1 MKINQ
6 INMEENKGWV
16 NPNIRVVWE
25 DYPENITQDKIKDV
39 RQYFARKYGTTN
51 VNVITKVKYED
62 KVLQSIDVSSNILDI
77 NYQNNLIKNLLETN
91 SNLDYYDKIMEINN
105 IVENK
110 LVLENQEPTQFNK
123 WYIKRI
129 RFSNFLSF
137 GENQELDFDK
147 LNGITIVESTPQ
159 NTGGKTTLTI
169 DLLLFLF
176 FNTTTKSSKAED
188 IFNKFTNKDT
198 VQVVGDIIID
208 GEEYMIS
215 RRMDRKKNKTEEWKV
230 KSELS
235 FDKKLK
241 NGEIQNLKGEQR
253 RETELFIK
261 NTIGNMDDFLA
272 TILTTGNNLEDLLE
286 SKPTARGQ
294 LLGRFLGLEH
304 LKKKEDFGKEVYQEF
319 SKRMFSNVYNVEK
332 LKTENLDLVEEVKEL
347 EINLEKLNKDLKD
360 YEERLEKGNQ
370 YKNELYTSK
379 YSDIDKELLI
389 VNVQSLETEIAT
401 INANNFRIND
411 MIKAINSD
419 KPENFYDED
428 EHDILKENIM
438 DTKLNKQ
445 LLKAKIDEITKLIK
459 TYGNGIQ
466 CEHCGLN
473 LIDVEFTKAKVDS
486 LDNQKNEYE
495 VISNSVIELETKHEQ
510 LNKLKKD
517 FDAYEKNK
525 LVIKKHNLSL
535 ESNIIKIENL
545 ERTIKRYLEVQE
557 KIKKNNQIDTLII
570 KANSKIDELTF
581 EKNKIT
587 KEISGIEIKIS
598 NYKEKSEKNLTI
610 IEKIYKEQEEEKQ
623 YKIYLDLFGK
633 NGISKMIMKTM
644 LPVINSELQRLL
656 LDVCYFTLDVRV
668 NDKNEVEFVMIDNNT
683 GVDKLMTTGSGY
695 EKTVA
700 SLALRAVLS
709 KVCSL
714 PKPNIWVA
722 DEVFGKVS
730 NENLDMMGEFFI
742 RLKSY
747 FEKILLISHNPL
759 ISNWGESKIVVEK
772 KNNVS
777 KVLI

>member
-1 MKINQ
+1 
-6 INMEENKGWV
+6 MEENKGWV

-198 VQVVGDIIID
+198 VQVFGDIIID

>member
-1 MKINQ
+1 
-6 INMEENKGWV
+6 MEENKTWV
-16 NPNIRVVWE
+16 NPNIRVIWE
-25 DYPENITQDKIKDV
+25 DHPENITQDKIKDV

-445 LLKAKIDEITKLIK
+445 LLKAKIDEITKKVEEAQKASDAANTNADALARVQATATQSAEAATKEAQIQAAEAVAVKAESVAK
-459 TYGNGIQ
+459 TAAA
-466 CEHCGLN
+466 
-473 LIDVEFTKAKVDS
+473 TKAV
-486 LDNQKNEYE
+486 
-495 VISNSVIELETKHEQ
+495 
-510 LNKLKKD
+510 
-517 FDAYEKNK
+517 A
-525 LVIKKHNLSL
+525 
-535 ESNIIKIENL
+535 
-545 ERTIKRYLEVQE
+545 
-557 KIKKNNQIDTLII
+557 
-570 KANSKIDELTF
+570 AA
-581 EKNKIT
+581 
-587 KEISGIEIKIS
+587 
-598 NYKEKSEKNLTI
+598 
-610 IEKIYKEQEEEKQ
+610 
-623 YKIYLDLFGK
+623 
-633 NGISKMIMKTM
+633 
-644 LPVINSELQRLL
+644 
-656 LDVCYFTLDVRV
+656 
-668 NDKNEVEFVMIDNNT
+668 
-683 GVDKLMTTGSGY
+683 
-695 EKTVA
+695 TVA
-700 SLALRAVLS
+700 A
-709 KVCSL
+709 KVATAAKEAAAKVPAAAKVI
-714 PKPNIWVA
+714 PKASTSTNKNSATATVTGLKP
-722 DEVFGKVS
+722 GQKVKVTV
-730 NENLDMMGEFFI
+730 NV
-742 RLKSY
+742 RPKS
-747 FEKILLISHNPL
+747 
-759 ISNWGESKIVVEK
+759 
-772 KNNVS
+772 
-777 KVLI
+777 

>member
-6 INMEENKGWV
+6 TNMEENKTWV
-16 NPNIRVVWE
+16 NPNIRVIWE
-25 DYPENITQDKIKDV
+25 DHPENITQDKIKDV

-77 NYQNNLIKNLLETN
+77 NYQNNLIRNLLETN

-137 GENQELDFDK
+137 GENQELDFEK

-176 FNTTTKSSKAED
+176 FNTTTKSSKSED

-332 LKTENLDLVEEVKEL
+332 LKTENLDLIEEVKEL
-347 EINLEKLNKDLKD
+347 ETNLEKLNKDLKE

-389 VNVQSLETEIAT
+389 VNVESLEAEIAT

-411 MIKAINSD
+411 MIKAINAD

-428 EHDILKENIM
+428 EHDALKEKIM

-459 TYGNGIQ
+459 TFGNGIQ

-473 LIDVEFTKAKVDS
+473 LIDAEFTKAKVDS
-486 LDNQKNEYE
+486 LDTHKNEYE
-495 VISNSVIELETKHEQ
+495 VISNSVIELEAKHEQ

-525 LVIKKHNLSL
+525 LIIKKHNLSL
-535 ESNIIKIENL
+535 EANIIKIENL

-557 KIKKNNQIDTLII
+557 KIKKNNQIDSLII
-570 KANSKIDELTF
+570 KANSKIDELNF

-598 NYKEKSEKNLTI
+598 NYKEKTEKNLTI

-683 GVDKLMTTGSGY
+683 GVEKLMTTGSGY

>member
-1 MKINQ
+1 
-6 INMEENKGWV
+6 MEENKLWI

-25 DYPENITQDKIKDV
+25 DHPENITQDKIKDV

-62 KVLQSIDVSSNILDI
+62 KALQSIDVSSNILDI
-77 NYQNNLIKNLLETN
+77 NYQNNLIRNLLETN

-198 VQVVGDIIID
+198 VQVVGDIVID

-473 LIDVEFTKAKVDS
+473 LIDAEFTKAKVDS

-656 LDVCYFTLDVRV
+656 LDVCYFTLDVKV
-668 NDKNEVEFVMIDNNT
+668 NDKNEVEFVMVDNNT
-683 GVDKLMTTGSGY
+683 GVEKLMTTGSGY
-695 EKTVA
+695 EKTIA

>member
-1 MKINQ
+1 
-6 INMEENKGWV
+6 MEENKLWI

-25 DYPENITQDKIKDV
+25 DHPENITQDKIKDV

-347 EINLEKLNKDLKD
+347 EINLEKLSKDLKD

-473 LIDVEFTKAKVDS
+473 LIDAEFTKAKVDS

-587 KEISGIEIKIS
+587 KDISGIEIKIS

>member
-1 MKINQ
+1 
-6 INMEENKGWV
+6 MEENKIWV
-16 NPNIRVVWE
+16 NPNIRVIWE

-62 KVLQSIDVSSNILDI
+62 KVLQSIDVSSNVLDV

-91 SNLDYYDKIMEINN
+91 SNYDYYDKIMEINN

-110 LVLENQEPTQFNK
+110 LLLENQEPTQFNK

-137 GENQELDFDK
+137 GENQELDFEK
-147 LNGITIVESTPQ
+147 LNGITIVESNPQ

-198 VQVVGDIIID
+198 VYVVGDIIID

-215 RRMDRKKNKTEEWKV
+215 RRMDRKKNKADEWKI

-253 RETELFIK
+253 RETEMFIK
-261 NTIGNMDDFLA
+261 NTIGNIDDFLA

-304 LKKKEDFGKEVYQEF
+304 LKKKEDLGKEVYQEF
-319 SKRMFSNVYNVEK
+319 SKRMFSNVYNAEK
-332 LKTENLDLVEEVKEL
+332 LKTENLDLGEEINML
-347 EINLEKLNKDLKD
+347 EINLDKLNIDLKD
-360 YEERLEKGNQ
+360 YEERLEKGNK
-370 YKNELYTSK
+370 YKNELYNSK
-379 YSDIDKELLI
+379 YSDIDQELLI
-389 VNVQSLETEIAT
+389 VNVESLEAEMAT

-411 MIKAINSD
+411 MIKSINAK

-428 EHDILKENIM
+428 EHDLLKEKIIE
-438 DTKLNKQ
+438 TKLNKQ

-459 TYGNGIQ
+459 TYGEGVQ

-473 LIDVEFTKAKVDS
+473 LIDAEFTKAKINS
-486 LDNQKNEYE
+486 LDMHKNEYE
-495 VISNSVIELETKHEQ
+495 VISNLVNELEIKHEQ
-510 LNKLKKD
+510 FNKLKKD

-525 LVIKKHNLSL
+525 LIIKKHNLTL
-535 ESNIIKIENL
+535 ESNSIKIENL
-545 ERTIKRYLEVQE
+545 ERTIKRFLEVQE
-557 KIKKNNQIDTLII
+557 KIKKNNQIDALII

-587 KEISGIEIKIS
+587 KEINGIEIKIS
-598 NYKEKSEKNLTI
+598 NYKDKTEKNLTI

-683 GVDKLMTTGSGY
+683 GVEKLMTTGSGY

>member
-1 MKINQ
+1 
-6 INMEENKGWV
+6 MEENKMWV
-16 NPNIRVVWE
+16 NPNIRVIWE
-25 DYPENITQDKIKDV
+25 DHPENITQDKIKDV

-77 NYQNNLIKNLLETN
+77 NYQNNLIRNLLETN

-137 GENQELDFDK
+137 GENQELDFEK

-198 VQVVGDIIID
+198 VYVVGDIVID
-208 GEEYMIS
+208 GEEYLIS
-215 RRMDRKKNKTEEWKV
+215 RRMDRKKNKAEEWKV

-347 EINLEKLNKDLKD
+347 EINLEKLNKDLKE

-370 YKNELYTSK
+370 YKNELYASK
-379 YSDIDKELLI
+379 HSDIDKELLI
-389 VNVQSLETEIAT
+389 VNVESLETEIAT

-411 MIKAINSD
+411 MIKAINAD

-428 EHDILKENIM
+428 EHDALKEKIM
-438 DTKLNKQ
+438 ETKLNKQ

-459 TYGNGIQ
+459 TFGNGIQ

-473 LIDVEFTKAKVDS
+473 LIDAEFTKAKVDS
-486 LDNQKNEYE
+486 LDIHKNDYE
-495 VISNSVIELETKHEQ
+495 VISNSVTELESKHEQ

-535 ESNIIKIENL
+535 EANVIKIENL
-545 ERTIKRYLEVQE
+545 ERTIKRYLEVKE
-557 KIKKNNQIDTLII
+557 KINKNNQIDTLII

-581 EKNKIT
+581 ERNKIT
-587 KEISGIEIKIS
+587 KEISGVEIKIS
-598 NYKEKSEKNLTI
+598 NYKEKTEKNLTI

-683 GVDKLMTTGSGY
+683 GVEKLMTTGSGY

>member
-1 MKINQ
+1 
-6 INMEENKGWV
+6 MEENKLWI

-25 DYPENITQDKIKDV
+25 DHPENITQDKIKDV

-77 NYQNNLIKNLLETN
+77 NYQNNLIRNLLETN

-198 VQVVGDIIID
+198 VQVVGDIVID

-473 LIDVEFTKAKVDS
+473 LIDAEFTKAKVDS

-656 LDVCYFTLDVRV
+656 LDVCYFTLDVKV
-668 NDKNEVEFVMIDNNT
+668 NDKNEVEFVMVDNNT
-683 GVDKLMTTGSGY
+683 GVEKLMTTGSGY
-695 EKTVA
+695 EKTIA

>member
-1 MKINQ
+1 
-6 INMEENKGWV
+6 MEENKMWV
-16 NPNIRVVWE
+16 NPNIRVIWE
-25 DYPENITQDKIKDV
+25 DHPENITQDKIKDV

-77 NYQNNLIKNLLETN
+77 NYQNNLIRNLLETN

-137 GENQELDFDK
+137 GENQELDFEK

-176 FNTTTKSSKAED
+176 FNTTTKSSKSED

-198 VQVVGDIIID
+198 VYVVGDIVID

-215 RRMDRKKNKTEEWKV
+215 RRMDRKKNKAEEWKV

-332 LKTENLDLVEEVKEL
+332 LKTENLDLIEEVKEL
-347 EINLEKLNKDLKD
+347 ETNLEKLNKDLKE

-370 YKNELYTSK
+370 YKNELYASK

-389 VNVQSLETEIAT
+389 VNVESLEAEIAT

-411 MIKAINSD
+411 MIKAINAD

-428 EHDILKENIM
+428 EHDALKEKIM

-459 TYGNGIQ
+459 TFGNGIQ

-473 LIDVEFTKAKVDS
+473 LIDAEFTKAKVDS
-486 LDNQKNEYE
+486 LDTHKNEYE
-495 VISNSVIELETKHEQ
+495 VISNSVIELEAKHEQ

-525 LVIKKHNLSL
+525 LIIKKHNLSL
-535 ESNIIKIENL
+535 EANIIKIENL

-557 KIKKNNQIDTLII
+557 KIKKNNQIDSLII

-587 KEISGIEIKIS
+587 KEISGVEIKIS
-598 NYKEKSEKNLTI
+598 NYKEKTEKNLTI

-683 GVDKLMTTGSGY
+683 GVEKLMTTGSGY

>member
-1 MKINQ
+1 
-6 INMEENKGWV
+6 MEENKTWV
-16 NPNIRVVWE
+16 NPNIRVIWE
-25 DYPENITQDKIKDV
+25 DNPENITQDKIKDV

-77 NYQNNLIKNLLETN
+77 NYQNNLIRNLLETN
-91 SNLDYYDKIMEINN
+91 SSSDYYDKIMEINN

-123 WYIKRI
+123 WYIKKI

-137 GENQELDFDK
+137 GENQELDFEK

-198 VQVVGDIIID
+198 VYVVGDIIID

-215 RRMDRKKNKTEEWKV
+215 RRMDRKKNKTDEWKI

-304 LKKKEDFGKEVYQEF
+304 LKKKEDLGKEVYQEF

-332 LKTENLDLVEEVKEL
+332 LKAENLDLVEEVKEL

-360 YEERLEKGNQ
+360 YEERLEKGNS

-389 VNVQSLETEIAT
+389 VNVESLETEIAT

-428 EHDILKENIM
+428 EHDSLKEKIM
-438 DTKLNKQ
+438 ETKLNKQ

-459 TYGNGIQ
+459 TYGDGIQ

-473 LIDVEFTKAKVDS
+473 LMDAEFTKAKIDS
-486 LDNQKNEYE
+486 LDNHKKEYE
-495 VISNSVIELETKHEQ
+495 VISNLVTELETKHEQ

-525 LVIKKHNLSL
+525 LVIKKHNLTL
-535 ESNIIKIENL
+535 EANVIKIENL
-545 ERTIKRYLEVQE
+545 DRTIKRYLEVQE
-557 KIKKNNQIDTLII
+557 KIKKNNQIDALII

-587 KEISGIEIKIS
+587 KEISGVEIKIS
-598 NYKEKSEKNLTI
+598 NYKEKTEKNLTI

-656 LDVCYFTLDVRV
+656 SDVCYFTLDVRV

-683 GVDKLMTTGSGY
+683 GVEKLMTTGSGY

>member
-198 VQVVGDIIID
+198 VQVFGDIIID

>member
-1 MKINQ
+1 
-6 INMEENKGWV
+6 MEENKTWV
-16 NPNIRVVWE
+16 NPNIRVIWE
-25 DYPENITQDKIKDV
+25 DNPENITQDKIKDV

-77 NYQNNLIKNLLETN
+77 NYQNNLIRNLLETN
-91 SNLDYYDKIMEINN
+91 SSSDYYDKIMEINN

-123 WYIKRI
+123 WYIKKI

-137 GENQELDFDK
+137 GENQELDFEK

-198 VQVVGDIIID
+198 VYVVGDIIID

-215 RRMDRKKNKTEEWKV
+215 RRMDRKKNKTDEWKI

-304 LKKKEDFGKEVYQEF
+304 LKKKEDLGKEVYQEF

-332 LKTENLDLVEEVKEL
+332 LKAENLDLVEEVKEL

-360 YEERLEKGNQ
+360 YEERLEKGNS

-389 VNVQSLETEIAT
+389 VNVESLETEIAT

-428 EHDILKENIM
+428 EHDSLKEKIM
-438 DTKLNKQ
+438 ETKLNKQ

-459 TYGNGIQ
+459 TYGDGIQ

-473 LIDVEFTKAKVDS
+473 LMDAEFTKAKIDS
-486 LDNQKNEYE
+486 LDNHKKEYE
-495 VISNSVIELETKHEQ
+495 VISNLVTELETKHEQ

-525 LVIKKHNLSL
+525 LVIKKHNLTL
-535 ESNIIKIENL
+535 EANVIKIENL
-545 ERTIKRYLEVQE
+545 DRTIKRYLEVQE
-557 KIKKNNQIDTLII
+557 KIKKNNQIDALII

-587 KEISGIEIKIS
+587 KEISGVEIKIS
-598 NYKEKSEKNLTI
+598 NYKEKTEKNLNI

-656 LDVCYFTLDVRV
+656 SDVCYFTLDVRV

-683 GVDKLMTTGSGY
+683 GVEKLMTTGSGY

>member
-1 MKINQ
+1 
-6 INMEENKGWV
+6 
-16 NPNIRVVWE
+16 
-25 DYPENITQDKIKDV
+25 
-39 RQYFARKYGTTN
+39 
-51 VNVITKVKYED
+51 
-62 KVLQSIDVSSNILDI
+62 
-77 NYQNNLIKNLLETN
+77 
-91 SNLDYYDKIMEINN
+91 
-105 IVENK
+105 
-110 LVLENQEPTQFNK
+110 
-123 WYIKRI
+123 
-129 RFSNFLSF
+129 
-137 GENQELDFDK
+137 
-147 LNGITIVESTPQ
+147 
-159 NTGGKTTLTI
+159 
-169 DLLLFLF
+169 
-176 FNTTTKSSKAED
+176 
-188 IFNKFTNKDT
+188 
-198 VQVVGDIIID
+198 
-208 GEEYMIS
+208 
-215 RRMDRKKNKTEEWKV
+215 
-230 KSELS
+230 
-235 FDKKLK
+235 
-241 NGEIQNLKGEQR
+241 
-253 RETELFIK
+253 
-261 NTIGNMDDFLA
+261 
-272 TILTTGNNLEDLLE
+272 
-286 SKPTARGQ
+286 
-294 LLGRFLGLEH
+294 
-304 LKKKEDFGKEVYQEF
+304 
-319 SKRMFSNVYNVEK
+319 
-332 LKTENLDLVEEVKEL
+332 
-347 EINLEKLNKDLKD
+347 
-360 YEERLEKGNQ
+360 
-370 YKNELYTSK
+370 
-379 YSDIDKELLI
+379 
-389 VNVQSLETEIAT
+389 LETEIAT

-473 LIDVEFTKAKVDS
+473 LIDAEFTKAKVDS

-587 KEISGIEIKIS
+587 KDISGIEIKIS

>member
-1 MKINQ
+1 
-6 INMEENKGWV
+6 MEENKTWV
-16 NPNIRVVWE
+16 NPNIRVIWE
-25 DYPENITQDKIKDV
+25 DHPENITQDKIKDV

-77 NYQNNLIKNLLETN
+77 NYQNNLIRNLLETN

-137 GENQELDFDK
+137 GENQELDFEK

-176 FNTTTKSSKAED
+176 FNTTTKSSKSED

-198 VQVVGDIIID
+198 VYVVGDIVID

-215 RRMDRKKNKTEEWKV
+215 RRMDRKKNKAEEWKV

-332 LKTENLDLVEEVKEL
+332 LKTENLDLIEEVKEL
-347 EINLEKLNKDLKD
+347 ETNLEKLNKDLKE

-370 YKNELYTSK
+370 YKNELYASK

-389 VNVQSLETEIAT
+389 VNVESLEAEIAT

-411 MIKAINSD
+411 MIKAINAD

-428 EHDILKENIM
+428 EHDALKEKIM
-438 DTKLNKQ
+438 ETKLNKQ

-459 TYGNGIQ
+459 TFGNGIQ

-473 LIDVEFTKAKVDS
+473 LIDAEFTKAKVDS
-486 LDNQKNEYE
+486 LDTHKNEYE
-495 VISNSVIELETKHEQ
+495 VISNSVIELEAKHEQ

-525 LVIKKHNLSL
+525 LIIKKHNLSL
-535 ESNIIKIENL
+535 EANIIKIENL

-557 KIKKNNQIDTLII
+557 KIKKNNQIDSLII
-570 KANSKIDELTF
+570 KANSKIDELNF

-598 NYKEKSEKNLTI
+598 NYKEKTEKNLTI

-683 GVDKLMTTGSGY
+683 GVEKLMTTGSGY

>member
-1 MKINQ
+1 
-6 INMEENKGWV
+6 MEENKLWI

-25 DYPENITQDKIKDV
+25 DHPENITQDKIKDV

-473 LIDVEFTKAKVDS
+473 LIDAEFTKAKVDS

-587 KEISGIEIKIS
+587 KDISGIEIKIS

>member
-1 MKINQ
+1 
-6 INMEENKGWV
+6 
-16 NPNIRVVWE
+16 
-25 DYPENITQDKIKDV
+25 
-39 RQYFARKYGTTN
+39 
-51 VNVITKVKYED
+51 
-62 KVLQSIDVSSNILDI
+62 LDI
-77 NYQNNLIKNLLETN
+77 NYQNNLIRNLLETN

-137 GENQELDFDK
+137 GENQELDFEK

-176 FNTTTKSSKAED
+176 FNTTTKSSKSED

-198 VQVVGDIIID
+198 VYVVGDIVID

-215 RRMDRKKNKTEEWKV
+215 RRMDRKKNKAEEWKV

-332 LKTENLDLVEEVKEL
+332 LKTENLDLIEEVKEL
-347 EINLEKLNKDLKD
+347 ETNLEKLNKDLKE

-370 YKNELYTSK
+370 YKNELYASK

-389 VNVQSLETEIAT
+389 VNVESLEAEIAT

-411 MIKAINSD
+411 MIKAINAD

-428 EHDILKENIM
+428 EHDALKEKIM

-459 TYGNGIQ
+459 TFGNGIQ

-473 LIDVEFTKAKVDS
+473 LIDAEFTKAKVDS
-486 LDNQKNEYE
+486 LDTHKNEYE
-495 VISNSVIELETKHEQ
+495 VISNSVIELEAKHEQ

-525 LVIKKHNLSL
+525 LIIKKHNLSL
-535 ESNIIKIENL
+535 EANIIKIENL

-557 KIKKNNQIDTLII
+557 KIKKNNQIDSLII

-587 KEISGIEIKIS
+587 KEISGVEIKIS
-598 NYKEKSEKNLTI
+598 NYKEKTEKNLTI

-683 GVDKLMTTGSGY
+683 GVEKLMTTGSGY

>member
-1 MKINQ
+1 
-6 INMEENKGWV
+6 
-16 NPNIRVVWE
+16 
-25 DYPENITQDKIKDV
+25 
-39 RQYFARKYGTTN
+39 
-51 VNVITKVKYED
+51 
-62 KVLQSIDVSSNILDI
+62 
-77 NYQNNLIKNLLETN
+77 
-91 SNLDYYDKIMEINN
+91 
-105 IVENK
+105 
-110 LVLENQEPTQFNK
+110 
-123 WYIKRI
+123 
-129 RFSNFLSF
+129 
-137 GENQELDFDK
+137 
-147 LNGITIVESTPQ
+147 
-159 NTGGKTTLTI
+159 
-169 DLLLFLF
+169 
-176 FNTTTKSSKAED
+176 
-188 IFNKFTNKDT
+188 
-198 VQVVGDIIID
+198 
-208 GEEYMIS
+208 
-215 RRMDRKKNKTEEWKV
+215 
-230 KSELS
+230 
-235 FDKKLK
+235 
-241 NGEIQNLKGEQR
+241 
-253 RETELFIK
+253 
-261 NTIGNMDDFLA
+261 
-272 TILTTGNNLEDLLE
+272 
-286 SKPTARGQ
+286 
-294 LLGRFLGLEH
+294 
-304 LKKKEDFGKEVYQEF
+304 
-319 SKRMFSNVYNVEK
+319 
-332 LKTENLDLVEEVKEL
+332 
-347 EINLEKLNKDLKD
+347 
-360 YEERLEKGNQ
+360 
-370 YKNELYTSK
+370 
-379 YSDIDKELLI
+379 
-389 VNVQSLETEIAT
+389 
-401 INANNFRIND
+401 
-411 MIKAINSD
+411 
-419 KPENFYDED
+419 
-428 EHDILKENIM
+428 M

-473 LIDVEFTKAKVDS
+473 LIDAEFTKAKVDS
-486 LDNQKNEYE
+486 LDIHKNEYE
-495 VISNSVIELETKHEQ
+495 VISNLVIELEAKHEQ

-525 LVIKKHNLSL
+525 LIIKKHNLSL
-535 ESNIIKIENL
+535 EANVIKIENL

-587 KEISGIEIKIS
+587 KDISGIEIKIS
-598 NYKEKSEKNLTI
+598 NYKEKTEKNLTI

-656 LDVCYFTLDVRV
+656 LDVCYFTLDVKV

-683 GVDKLMTTGSGY
+683 GVEKLMTTGSGY
-695 EKTVA
+695 EKTIA

>member
-1 MKINQ
+1 
-6 INMEENKGWV
+6 MEENKTWV
-16 NPNIRVVWE
+16 NPNIRVIWE
-25 DYPENITQDKIKDV
+25 DHPENITQDKIKDV

-77 NYQNNLIKNLLETN
+77 NYQNNLIRNLLETN

-198 VQVVGDIIID
+198 VQVVGDIVID

-473 LIDVEFTKAKVDS
+473 LIDAEFTKAKVDS
-486 LDNQKNEYE
+486 LDIHKNEYE
-495 VISNSVIELETKHEQ
+495 VISNLVIELEAKHEQ

-525 LVIKKHNLSL
+525 LIIKKHNLSL
-535 ESNIIKIENL
+535 EANVIKIENL

-587 KEISGIEIKIS
+587 KDISGIEIKIS
-598 NYKEKSEKNLTI
+598 NYKEKTEKNLTI

-656 LDVCYFTLDVRV
+656 LDVCYFTLDVKV

-683 GVDKLMTTGSGY
+683 GVEKLMTTGSGY
-695 EKTVA
+695 EKTIA

>member
-1 MKINQ
+1 
-6 INMEENKGWV
+6 MEENKTWV
-16 NPNIRVVWE
+16 NPNIRVIWE
-25 DYPENITQDKIKDV
+25 DHPENITQDKIKDV

-77 NYQNNLIKNLLETN
+77 NYQNNLIRNLLETN

-198 VQVVGDIIID
+198 VQVVGDIVID

-347 EINLEKLNKDLKD
+347 EINLEKLSKDLKD

-473 LIDVEFTKAKVDS
+473 LIDAEFTKAKVDS
-486 LDNQKNEYE
+486 LDIHKNEYE
-495 VISNSVIELETKHEQ
+495 VISNLVIELEAKHEQ

-525 LVIKKHNLSL
+525 LIIKKHNLSL
-535 ESNIIKIENL
+535 EANVIKIENL

-587 KEISGIEIKIS
+587 KDISGIEIKIS
-598 NYKEKSEKNLTI
+598 NYKEKTEKNLTI

-656 LDVCYFTLDVRV
+656 LDVCYFTLDVKV

-683 GVDKLMTTGSGY
+683 QVEKPMSSGSGY
-695 EKTVA
+695 ERTIA

-709 KVCSL
+709 KICSL
-714 PKPNIWVA
+714 PRANVVVF
-722 DEVFGKVS
+722 DEVFGKISNDNLEMVS
-730 NENLDMMGEFFI
+730 EFFTKI
-742 RLKSY
+742 KEY
-747 FEKILLISHNPL
+747 FEKIFVITHNPL
-759 ISNWGESKIVVEK
+759 VTNWSDNVVRIRKEENISY
-772 KNNVS
+772 VS
-777 KVLI
+777 Q

>member
-1 MKINQ
+1 M
-6 INMEENKGWV
+6 WV
-16 NPNIRVVWE
+16 NPNIRVIWE
-25 DYPENITQDKIKDV
+25 DHPENITQDKIKDV

-77 NYQNNLIKNLLETN
+77 NYQNNLIRNLLETN

-137 GENQELDFDK
+137 GENQELDFEK

-198 VQVVGDIIID
+198 VYVVGDIVID
-208 GEEYMIS
+208 GEEYLIS
-215 RRMDRKKNKTEEWKV
+215 RRMDRKKNKAEEWKV

-347 EINLEKLNKDLKD
+347 EINLEKLNKDLKE

-370 YKNELYTSK
+370 YKNELYASK
-379 YSDIDKELLI
+379 HSDIDKELLI
-389 VNVQSLETEIAT
+389 VNVESLETEIAT

-411 MIKAINSD
+411 MIKAINAD

-428 EHDILKENIM
+428 EHDALKEKIM
-438 DTKLNKQ
+438 ETKLNKQ

-459 TYGNGIQ
+459 TFGNGIQ

-473 LIDVEFTKAKVDS
+473 LIDAEFTKAKVDS
-486 LDNQKNEYE
+486 LDIHKNDYE
-495 VISNSVIELETKHEQ
+495 VISNSVTELESKHEQ

-535 ESNIIKIENL
+535 EANVIKIENL
-545 ERTIKRYLEVQE
+545 ERTIKRYLEVKE
-557 KIKKNNQIDTLII
+557 KINKNNQIDTLII

-581 EKNKIT
+581 ERNKIT
-587 KEISGIEIKIS
+587 KEISGVEIKIS
-598 NYKEKSEKNLTI
+598 NYKEKTEKNLTI

-683 GVDKLMTTGSGY
+683 GVEKLMTTGSGY

>member
-1 MKINQ
+1 
-6 INMEENKGWV
+6 MEENKTWV
-16 NPNIRVVWE
+16 NPNIRVIWE
-25 DYPENITQDKIKDV
+25 DNPENITQDKIKDV

-77 NYQNNLIKNLLETN
+77 NYQNNLIRNLLETN
-91 SNLDYYDKIMEINN
+91 SSSDYYDKIMEINN

-123 WYIKRI
+123 WYIKKI

-137 GENQELDFDK
+137 GENQELDFEK

-198 VQVVGDIIID
+198 VYVVGDIIID

-215 RRMDRKKNKTEEWKV
+215 RRMDRKKNKTDEWKI

-304 LKKKEDFGKEVYQEF
+304 LKKKEDLGKEVYQEF

-332 LKTENLDLVEEVKEL
+332 LKAENLDLVEEVKEL

-360 YEERLEKGNQ
+360 YEERLEKGNS

-389 VNVQSLETEIAT
+389 VNVESLETEIAT

-428 EHDILKENIM
+428 EHDSLKEKIM
-438 DTKLNKQ
+438 ETKLNKQ

-459 TYGNGIQ
+459 TYGDGIQ

-473 LIDVEFTKAKVDS
+473 LMDAEFTKAKIDS
-486 LDNQKNEYE
+486 LDNHKKEYE
-495 VISNSVIELETKHEQ
+495 VISNLVTELETKHEQ

-525 LVIKKHNLSL
+525 LVIKKHNLTL
-535 ESNIIKIENL
+535 EANVIKIENL
-545 ERTIKRYLEVQE
+545 DRTIKRYLEVQE
-557 KIKKNNQIDTLII
+557 KIKKNNQIDALII

-587 KEISGIEIKIS
+587 KEISGVEIKIS
-598 NYKEKSEKNLTI
+598 NYKEKTEKNLTI

-656 LDVCYFTLDVRV
+656 SDVCYFTLDVRV

-683 GVDKLMTTGSGY
+683 GVEKLMTTGSGY

-759 ISNWGESKIVVEK
+759 ISNWAESKIFVEK

>member
-1 MKINQ
+1 
-6 INMEENKGWV
+6 MEENKGWV

-25 DYPENITQDKIKDV
+25 DHPENITQDKIKDV

-473 LIDVEFTKAKVDS
+473 LIDAEFTKAKVDS

-535 ESNIIKIENL
+535 ESNVIKIENL

-683 GVDKLMTTGSGY
+683 SVDKLMTTGSGY

>member
-1 MKINQ
+1 
-6 INMEENKGWV
+6 MEENKMWV
-16 NPNIRVVWE
+16 NPNIRVIWE
-25 DYPENITQDKIKDV
+25 DHPENITQDKIKDV

-77 NYQNNLIKNLLETN
+77 NYQNNLIRNLLETN

-198 VQVVGDIIID
+198 VQVVGDIVID

-241 NGEIQNLKGEQR
+241 NGEIQNLKGEHR

-347 EINLEKLNKDLKD
+347 EINLEKLSKDLKD

-473 LIDVEFTKAKVDS
+473 LIDAEFTKAKVDS
-486 LDNQKNEYE
+486 LDIHKNEYE
-495 VISNSVIELETKHEQ
+495 VISNLVIELEAKHEQ

-525 LVIKKHNLSL
+525 LIIKKHNLSL
-535 ESNIIKIENL
+535 EANVIKIENL

-587 KEISGIEIKIS
+587 KDISGIEIKIS
-598 NYKEKSEKNLTI
+598 NYKEKTEKNLTI

-656 LDVCYFTLDVRV
+656 LDVCYFTLDVKV

-683 GVDKLMTTGSGY
+683 GVEKLMTTGSGY
-695 EKTVA
+695 EKTIA

>member
-1 MKINQ
+1 MNEKV
-6 INMEENKGWV
+6 WR
-16 NPNIRVVWE
+16 NPNIRVIWE
-25 DYPENITQDKIKDV
+25 DYPENITQEKIKDV
-39 RQYFARKYGTTN
+39 RQYFAKKYGTGS
-51 VNVITKVKYED
+51 VNVITKVRYED
-62 KVLQSIDVSSNILDI
+62 KALQSIDVSSNIMDV

-91 SNLDYYDKIMEINN
+91 GNGDLYDKIMDINKA
-105 IVENK
+105 VENK

-123 WYIKRI
+123 WYIKKI
-129 RFSNFLSF
+129 NFSNFLSF

-188 IFNKFTNKDT
+188 IFNKFTSKD
-198 VQVVGDIIID
+198 QVSVTGYIIID
-208 GEEYMIS
+208 GEEYVIS
-215 RRMDRKKNKTEEWKV
+215 RNMERKMSKSGEWKV
-230 KSELS
+230 KTELS

-241 NGEIQNLKGEQR
+241 NGELQNLKGEQR
-253 RETELFIK
+253 RETEIFIK

-304 LKKKEDFGKEVYQEF
+304 LKKKEDLGKEVYQEF

-332 LKTENLDLVEEVKEL
+332 LKSENLGLIEEVNQLK
-347 EINLEKLNKDLKD
+347 INLDKLNIEIKD
-360 YEERLEKGNQ
+360 YDERLAKGNQ

-379 YSDIDKELLI
+379 HSDIDKELLI
-389 VNVQSLETEIAT
+389 VNQESLEKDI
-401 INANNFRIND
+401 I
-411 MIKAINSD
+411 AINTNNAKLNEMIDAISND
-419 KPENFYDED
+419 KPSTFYEED
-428 EHDILKENIM
+428 EHDSLKEEIM
-438 DTKLNKQ
+438 ETKLEKQ
-445 LLKAKIDEITKLIK
+445 LAKSKVDEITKLIQ

-473 LIDVEFTKAKVDS
+473 LIDAEFTKAKVES
-486 LDNQKNEYE
+486 LEEHKNNYKI
-495 VISNSVIELETKHEQ
+495 ISDKVIELEVKNEE
-510 LNKLKKD
+510 LNKLKKE
-517 FDAYEKNK
+517 FDNYEKNK
-525 LVIKKHNLSL
+525 LVIKKHQLSL
-535 ESNIIKIENL
+535 ESNMLKLTQL
-545 ERTIKRYLEVQE
+545 ETKMKNYLEVQE
-557 KIKKNNQIDTLII
+557 KIKKNNQIDALII
-570 KANSKIDELTF
+570 KANSKIDELTY
-581 EKNKIT
+581 EKNKLA
-587 KEISGIEIKIS
+587 KEINGVEIKIS
-598 NYKEKSEKNLTI
+598 NYQDKKDKNITI
-610 IEKIYKEQEEEKQ
+610 IDTIYKEQEEEKK

-683 GVDKLMTTGSGY
+683 GVEKLMTTGSGY

-730 NENLDMMGEFFI
+730 NESLDMMGEFFI

-759 ISNWGESKIVVEK
+759 ISNWGESKIIVEK